1 MFLESLVLTDCKQI
15 MTSFRVQTSWAKMMS
30 AGGKPTAP
38 SMLCDRKVNKAEKLT
53 NLSRSI
59 QHFTN
64 LVIKFRHYMVTVGSM
79 FISITFTDF

>member
-1 MFLESLVLTDCKQI
+1 
-15 MTSFRVQTSWAKMMS
+15 MTSFKGQTSWAKMVS

-64 LVIKFRHYMVTVGSM
+64 LVIKFRLYMGIVGNI
-79 FISITFTDF
+79 FILVNFTDC